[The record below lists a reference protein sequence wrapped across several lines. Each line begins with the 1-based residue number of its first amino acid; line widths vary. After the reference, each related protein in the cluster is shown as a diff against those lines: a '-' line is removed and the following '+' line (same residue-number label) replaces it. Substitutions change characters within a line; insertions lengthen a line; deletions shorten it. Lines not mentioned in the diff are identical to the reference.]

1 MRSFAV
7 VSTIFVS
14 GVLAAIPK
22 IDPLEML
29 PPGIASGL
37 AAKIQEEQPYTLNLM
52 PPEESAPESAAAADA
67 LMEVEKI
74 REHGIEGAAVAEKQR
89 LLNAE
94 ISKIHAIVAAARH
107 HSFLRSFYSS
117 MAPTPDYTV
126 VLHAPSESKADID
139 AATNALLKVEA
150 AKLQS
155 GASADAAAKRRL
167 LAAEL
172 AKIRSIVAGSK

>member
-1 MRSFAV
+1 MLAPLVFVALLV
-7 VSTIFVS
+7 GVSA
-14 GVLAAIPK
+14 GAPK
-22 IDPLEML
+22 IDPMEMI

-37 AAKIQEEQPYTLNLM
+37 VARIQEEQPYTLNLM
-52 PPEESAPESAAAADA
+52 PPEEAAPESAALADTV
-67 LMEVEKI
+67 MEVEKI
-74 REHGIEGAAVAEKQR
+74 REHGIEAAAVAEKQR

-117 MAPTPDYTV
+117 MVPKADYIV

-150 AKLQS
+150 AKLQA
-155 GASADAAAKRRL
+155 GAASDAAAKRRL

-172 AKIRSIVAGSK
+172 AKIKSIVAGSK